1 MRDFDV
7 DMTTAETTTDTQET
21 DTAEAHEDEDQAV
34 EYNEP
39 FPYYLSKDEVA
50 VEGISNYVYGGFH
63 PVKLGDCLGGGGR
76 FRVLHKL
83 GDGGAGVVWLCR
95 DKLSGELRAVKINA
109 AELSDPDHCTEFKMA
124 KIFQD
129 YTCEELRFCGVSLPS
144 EFFWLDGPNGR
155 HLCSVLPFLGPNLMR
170 ISQIYGF
177 CPQLLKDICFR
188 LALAM
193 RFIHRRGVCHGDFR
207 PDNIVFQLV
216 PGVEKWTDAEVYAN
230 LGEPELVPVIKS
242 TDGEFDAGVPE
253 HLVARVK
260 FHFGNGFCSTR
271 IAVVDF
277 GVAYQVDEAPN
288 SSGIPLAYAPPEDIF
303 ITTQMGFPSD
313 IWSLACTIAEIR
325 TSQPPFGREDDVV
338 SHVREME
345 RELGPLPQ
353 IYRGSYQE
361 DFEGEFANDPED
373 DSLPATM
380 SSKQLKV
387 DNESNEANFGF
398 ANLLLAKV
406 AAFPV
411 VTTIAAE
418 TQAKMDAHDH
428 RRTEVLPPY
437 SEDEVIDDW
446 GRCVKGPLGKED
458 GKAFFE
464 FLMGILK
471 WLPEDRPSIHK
482 IIRHKWFEGRIL
494 LVDEMTSAHIAAS
507 GEANALP

>member
-1 MRDFDV
+1 MD
-7 DMTTAETTTDTQET
+7 
-21 DTAEAHEDEDQAV
+21 
-34 EYNEP
+34 
-39 FPYYLSKDEVA
+39 
-50 VEGISNYVYGGFH
+50 
-63 PVKLGDCLGGGGR
+63 
-76 FRVLHKL
+76 
-83 GDGGAGVVWLCR
+83 DGGPDNNRYYTDGYFCTEDPNHCKRGGSIRLAL
-95 DKLSGELRAVKINA
+95 LSGKLRAVKINA

-155 HLCSVLPFLGPNLMR
+155 HLCSVLPFLGPNLMC

-177 CPQLLKDICFR
+177 CSQLLKDICFR

-193 RFIHRRGVCHGDFR
+193 RFVHRRGVCHGDFR

-216 PGVEKWTDAEVYAN
+216 PGVEKWTDVEVYAN
-230 LGEPELVPVIKS
+230 LGESELVQVIKS

-260 FHFGNGFCSTR
+260 FHYGNGFCSTR

-277 GVAYQVDEAPN
+277 GVAYK
-288 SSGIPLAYAPPEDIF
+288 
-303 ITTQMGFPSD
+303 MGFASD
-313 IWSLACTIAEIR
+313 VWSLACTIAEIR
-325 TSQPPFGREDDVV
+325 TSQPPFGREDDVI

-345 RELGPLPQ
+345 RELGSLPQ
-353 IYRGSYQE
+353 IYRGSYQD
-361 DFEGEFANDPED
+361 DFEGAFANDPED
-373 DSLPATM
+373 DSLPAIM
-380 SSKQLKV
+380 SSQQLKV
-387 DNESNEANFGF
+387 DNESNEANFGL

-418 TQAKMDAHDH
+418 TQTKMDAHDH

-458 GKAFFE
+458 GEAFFE

-471 WLPEDRPSIHK
+471 WLPKDRPSIHK

-494 LVDEMTSAHIAAS
+494 LVDEMTSAHIVAS
-507 GEANALP
+507 GKADISFAMIPSRCP